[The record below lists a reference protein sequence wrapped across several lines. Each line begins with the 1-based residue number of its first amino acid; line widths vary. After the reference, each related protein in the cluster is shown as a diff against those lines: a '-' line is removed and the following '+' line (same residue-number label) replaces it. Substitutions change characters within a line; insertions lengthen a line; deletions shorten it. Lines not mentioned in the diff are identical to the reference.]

1 MLRALRSILVLAAL
15 LLSACATASQSTAP
29 LSAAVPISSSPSGG
43 DSFDFCV
50 NEDPST
56 PLNLRDAAWLAFFAA
71 NEYAHAKAF
80 GPMLASL
87 GFANPNVPEDLTWAD
102 CTADL
107 RQLRLAETAHE
118 AELAAALGTPKLRG
132 LSESLLPSDKSW
144 GQCARD
150 YLSRDSLRRDV
161 FPAAAFQEALVHEVH
176 PGAYL
181 QFFTAGTTSK
191 DGRHFQ
197 DQSTQVVFARHR
209 EKKIA
214 ILVFRGTEPSQRAD
228 VLADLKVWKTP
239 LAKHGY
245 PEGWGE
251 AHSGFV
257 EAFESVAPLID
268 KKLAELEGTGIKLY
282 ITGHS
287 LGGALATLA
296 AARLLR
302 DDAPKVELAGVY
314 TFGSPRVGDAA
325 FAKAFRSAAKKRG
338 VRAVR
343 VRNDNDLVTR
353 IPGLT
358 LEYEHVGTLAFLQ
371 EGKLVVGPETEP
383 VYASSSTA
391 DHGISG
397 FGAALAPQPGYY
409 RRLLALLQSRAH
421 PELDKCG
428 PEAAPTP

>member
-1 MLRALRSILVLAAL
+1 MLRDLRLILVLL
-15 LLSACATASQSTAP
+15 SLVVSACATATQSTAP
-29 LSAAVPISSSPSGG
+29 RTAAVPITSSPSGG
-43 DSFDFCV
+43 RTFDFCV
-50 NEDPST
+50 DEDPST

-71 NEYAHAKAF
+71 NEYAHASTF

-87 GFANPNVPEDLTWAD
+87 GFANPNLPGDMEWED
-102 CTADL
+102 CTGDL
-107 RQLRLAETAHE
+107 RQLRLAETKHE

-132 LSESLLPSDKSW
+132 LSESLLPSDASW
-144 GQCARD
+144 GRCARD
-150 YLSRDSLRRDV
+150 YLARESLRRDV

-181 QFFTAGTTSK
+181 QFFTAGATSK
-191 DGRHFQ
+191 DGRRFQ

-209 EKKIA
+209 EKNVA
-214 ILVFRGTEPSQRAD
+214 VLVFRGTEPSQRAD

-257 EAFESVAPLID
+257 EAFESVAPLLD
-268 KKLAELEGTGIKLY
+268 KKLAELEGTGVKLY

-296 AARLLR
+296 AAHLLR
-302 DDAPKVELAGVY
+302 SDAPKVTLAGVY

-325 FAKAFRSAAKKRG
+325 FAKAFRSATKKHG
-338 VRAVR
+338 VKTVR

-371 EGKLVVGPETEP
+371 EDKLLIAPEPEP
-383 VYASSSTA
+383 VYASSSAA

-397 FGAALAPQPGYY
+397 FGAALAPRSGYY
-409 RRLLALLQSRAH
+409 RRLLALLKSRAH
-421 PELDKCG
+421 PELDRCG
-428 PEAAPTP
+428 TEK